1 MSIQKDD
8 RGVCK
13 VILANKK
20 INENGEEELEFM
32 KVLVKFRKGVEVKN
46 KAKIDIKD
54 GFLTFFRVQEE
65 DGKRDFPKLMVMDF
79 DTLEEGI
86 DEPYVYKPKEVKQTK
101 QDDDWGW
108 DTNDDLPF

>member
-32 KVLVKFRKGVEVKN
+32 KVLVKFRKGVEVK
-46 KAKIDIKD
+46 
-54 GFLTFFRVQEE
+54 
-65 DGKRDFPKLMVMDF
+65 
-79 DTLEEGI
+79 
-86 DEPYVYKPKEVKQTK
+86 KQR
-101 QDDDWGW
+101 QR
-108 DTNDDLPF
+108 

>member
-1 MSIQKDD
+1 
-8 RGVCK
+8 
-13 VILANKK
+13 
-20 INENGEEELEFM
+20 
-32 KVLVKFRKGVEVKN
+32 
-46 KAKIDIKD
+46 
-54 GFLTFFRVQEE
+54 
-65 DGKRDFPKLMVMDF
+65 MDF